1 MAVYIIA
8 QVIPLLRVMILGEG
22 SKASVRP
29 VDAAKASGVR
39 EIDKGKSPATG
50 LGGIT
55 EVGVELIQL
64 PSGKI
69 VPADSEEARASQEAS
84 SQAPRTDPIDASPE
98 EAASAPP
105 PQEEHGGP
113 DLDDEVHRKWSDMG
127 LSRRAWS
134 KTPSPP
140 TVHARL
146 SSS

>member
-1 MAVYIIA
+1 
-8 QVIPLLRVMILGEG
+8 MILGEG

-29 VDAAKASGVR
+29 TAVAKAPGTR
-39 EIDKGKSPATG
+39 GLDKGKSPATG
-50 LGGIT
+50 LGSIT
-55 EVGVELIQL
+55 EVAVELVQL

-84 SQAPRTDPIDASPE
+84 SQAPRTEAINTSPE
-98 EAASAPP
+98 GAASAPP
-105 PQEEHGGP
+105 PQEEYGGP

-140 TVHARL
+140 TVPARL
-146 SSS
+146 ASS